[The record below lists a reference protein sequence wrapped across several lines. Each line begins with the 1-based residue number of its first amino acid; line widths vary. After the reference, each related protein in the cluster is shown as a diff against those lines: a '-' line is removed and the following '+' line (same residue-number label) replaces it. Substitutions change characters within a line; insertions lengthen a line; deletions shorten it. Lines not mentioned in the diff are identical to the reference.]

1 MVLEAVAD
9 GHQEG
14 PAAVG
19 VSHLAA
25 PEADGDLQLVA
36 FIQELGRRLDL
47 RLDVVIVDLRG
58 HPDLFP
64 DDGLLLLLGVLLLLL
79 LLVAVL
85 PEIEDLGD
93 RRLRVRGDL
102 DEIPPFALGEGERTR
117 GRDDAQLRTV
127 GADEADGGDA
137 DLVVDAEFGSYRL
150 TPLRS
155 RTC

>member
-1 MVLEAVAD
+1 MVLEAVAN

-25 PEADGDLQLVA
+25 TEADGDLQLVA

-79 LLVAVL
+79 FLIAVL
-85 PEIEDLGD
+85 TEIEDLGD

-102 DEIPPFALGEGERTR
+102 DEIPPFALSEGERTR

-127 GADEADGGDA
+127 GADKADGGDA
-137 DLVVDAEFGSYRL
+137 DLVVDAELGSYWL
-150 TPLRS
+150 TPLRLKTS
-155 RTC
+155 

>member
-1 MVLEAVAD
+1 VVLESVAD

-19 VSHLAA
+19 VGHFTAA
-25 PEADGDLQLVA
+25 EADGDLQLVA
-36 FIQELGRRLDL
+36 LVKELGRRLDL
-47 RLDVVIVDLRG
+47 RLDVVVVDLRG

-79 LLVAVL
+79 FLIAVL
-85 PEIEDLGD
+85 TEIEDLGD

-102 DEIPPFALGEGERTR
+102 DEIPPFALGQGERTR

-137 DLVVDAEFGSYRL
+137 DLVVDAELGSYRL
-150 TPLRS
+150 TPLRLK
-155 RTC
+155 TC